1 MKSKNLG
8 KPSLDILS
16 KNMKIYQNA
25 NQAQYQDDDAAY
37 YDTPQF
43 DINTNNS
50 NFQYLMTNQ
59 NENDLSIPT
68 QNMISRKPTL
78 NSNL

>member
-43 DINTNNS
+43 DINTNN
-50 NFQYLMTNQ
+50 
-59 NENDLSIPT
+59 
-68 QNMISRKPTL
+68 
-78 NSNL
+78 